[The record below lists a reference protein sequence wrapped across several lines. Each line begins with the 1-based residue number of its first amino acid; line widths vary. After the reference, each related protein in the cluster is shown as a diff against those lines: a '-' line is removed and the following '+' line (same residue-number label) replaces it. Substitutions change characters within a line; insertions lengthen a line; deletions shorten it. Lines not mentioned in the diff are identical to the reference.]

1 MLGKKIKEL
10 RLISGLTQEDVA
22 LKTGLTQRTIQRI
35 ENHEVE
41 PSEYSLNQ
49 IGEVFKVNL
58 NKMKL
63 DEKNKK
69 QKWLNIFLVSIS
81 LLIIFNFAVGWFTWQ
96 EHWYVLP
103 AWFFPILAGVSIPYF
118 KKKQK
123 RQAK

>member
-69 QKWLNIFLVSIS
+69 NDPNPRGYPGHQTK
-81 LLIIFNFAVGWFTWQ
+81 
-96 EHWYVLP
+96 
-103 AWFFPILAGVSIPYF
+103 IPTIGN
-118 KKKQK
+118 
-123 RQAK
+123 

>member
-1 MLGKKIKEL
+1 M

-81 LLIIFNFAVGWFTWQ
+81 LLIIFNFVVGWFTWQ

-103 AWFFPILAGVSIPYF
+103 AWFFPILGGVSIPYF
-118 KKKQK
+118 KKNRKDK
-123 RQAK
+123 

>member
-22 LKTGLTQRTIQRI
+22 IKTGLTQRTIQRI
-35 ENHEVE
+35 ENHKVE

-69 QKWLNIFLVSIS
+69 QKWLNIFLVSILQIAHIPLSRLYTQS
-81 LLIIFNFAVGWFTWQ
+81 LTYRPDVLI
-96 EHWYVLP
+96 L
-103 AWFFPILAGVSIPYF
+103 SS
-118 KKKQK
+118 
-123 RQAK
+123 